1 MRGSDRANSQAIRQL
16 ITGKRI
22 SAAEGINAIMQVIAD
37 RGGGRLGNVLDTQ
50 SRGAEAAMN
59 RLSNAWLLLRSNF
72 AQSPA
77 FGRIIDFIG
86 RIAASLDPASESSR
100 RFSAQIDRLFT
111 FLTGPLANVNIGTTF
126 AAIASAID
134 AIGRALA
141 SMRPYIA
148 AFTSGFMGPM
158 REILPNII
166 GPLRLLFSTMFAGG
180 PSVEIFRTLGT
191 VLGIAGYIGSAAIGL
206 LLGAVGLL
214 VKGFSFAYTFI
225 SAAWTRIIE
234 TFRSAPNSLLGFI
247 AAAIT
252 GFFNGLIAGFGAV
265 AQRIAN
271 FFGVSFPQVVK
282 DALGIHSPSRVF
294 AEIGMQTTLGFTQG
308 MQSGEAGVASAAN
321 NLVRIPSPTFA
332 RNSNSSNV
340 VVNLTVQAPTGND
353 ASSWAEDLADT
364 IASALNGRVEVGA
377 VAS

>member
-111 FLTGPLANVNIGTTF
+111 FLTGPLASVNVALVFTALAN
-126 AAIASAID
+126 AID
-134 AIGRALA
+134 FGARAFRAMLPLA
-141 SMRPYIA
+141 MALIA
-148 AFTSGFMGPM
+148 GFA
-158 REILPNII
+158 
-166 GPLRLLFSTMFAGG
+166 GPLRATVPVVIGLLQRMFAVMFSGG
-180 PSVEIFRTLGT
+180 LSAETFRQIGT
-191 VLGIAGYIGSAAIGL
+191 VLGVVASVGVGAIGIL
-206 LLGAVGLL
+206 VAAVGLL

-234 TFRSAPNSLLGFI
+234 TFRSAPNTLLGFI
-247 AAAIT
+247 GAAIT
-252 GFFNGLIAGFGAV
+252 GFMNGLIAGFGAV

-294 AEIGMQTTLGFTQG
+294 AEIGLQTTMGFTQG
-308 MQSGEAGVASAAN
+308 MQSGEGAVNYAAN